1 MSAPGRPFR
10 PMAFLLATWAVT
22 VCSNAFYIAPA
33 PIVADMRS
41 SLGITYAQAGALISA
56 YLVAILLFQLPA
68 GYVIDR
74 RDPRSLI
81 TVSTLAVL
89 ALSFLI
95 YLVPRY
101 DWMLT
106 LRFLAGVPVAFIFVP
121 SAFLVSR
128 AFSHAPGRAVGLFL
142 SGPPAGTA
150 IGSLLGP
157 AVAAAYGWPA
167 VYIAFT
173 LPWIVLLP
181 LFVYFARNLPPQEAE
196 PFTARAYVAA
206 FRNRELWKVGAVF
219 ACSYAAYIF
228 YSGWSPTYLEQNGVT
243 SAAALGLLSAAI
255 PAAGIVSRPIGGY
268 LAEKRFAPDKRRVPL
283 IAFGVMVATSLAVPF
298 LGLGAAPL
306 LILGGFLAQ
315 FPFSVYYL
323 LSAQIMPPRFTG
335 SAYALMNTISLIGGA
350 ISPGLAGYLLDA
362 TGSFLAPFVMIAA
375 AAALGLALVL
385 LTRER

>member
-1 MSAPGRPFR
+1 MSAPVRALRPR
-10 PMAFLLATWAVT
+10 AFLLATWAVT

-33 PIVADMRS
+33 PVVEDMRA

-81 TVSTLAVL
+81 ILATVAVL
-89 ALSFLI
+89 VLSVVI
-95 YLVPRY
+95 YLVPTY
-101 DWMLT
+101 TVLLA
-106 LRFLAGVPVAFIFVP
+106 LRFVAGIPVAFIFVP

-128 AFSHAPGRAVGLFL
+128 AFSETPGRAVGLFL

-150 IGSLLGP
+150 LGTLLGP
-157 AVAAAYGWPA
+157 AVAAAFGWPA
-167 VYIAFT
+167 VYVAFT

-181 LFVYFARNLPPQEAE
+181 LFAYFARDLPPQQTE
-196 PFTARAYVAA
+196 PFTTKDYVEA

-228 YSGWSPTYLEQNGVT
+228 YSAWSPTYLEHNGVT
-243 SAAALGLLSAAI
+243 APALLGLLSAAI
-255 PAAGIVSRPIGGY
+255 PAAGIVSRPIGGD
-268 LAEKRFAPDKRRVPL
+268 LSEKRFRRDKRRVPL
-283 IAFGVMVATSLAVPF
+283 LAFGLLAAVSVAVPF

-306 LILGGFLAQ
+306 LIAGGFLAQ
-315 FPFSVYYL
+315 FPFSVYYV

-335 SAYALMNTISLIGGA
+335 SAYALMNTVSLIGGA

-362 TGSFLAPFVMIAA
+362 SGSFLAPFLMITLAA
-375 AAALGLALVL
+375 VVGLVL
-385 LTRER
+385 IVLTRER